1 MLRLFLL
8 SMAFMFFLSMFI
20 GGGLEMVKDHVE
32 HIVTVFI
39 GGSGAIPFG
48 VMLVKHIIGI
58 FKKP

>member
-8 SMAFMFFLSMFI
+8 SMAFMFFLSMLI
-20 GGGLEMVKDHVE
+20 GGWLEMVKGE
-32 HIVTVFI
+32 TSIIVIVFI

-58 FKKP
+58 FKK